1 MNTTPANQSEN
12 KKQPAQLD
20 AGQAERHGARQPK
33 SAPSHEMKEKARR
46 SFGGYLGTFEP
57 LVLKWEGFTHVRR
70 S

>member
-46 SFGGYLGTFEP
+46 SFGGYLGAFEP
-57 LVLKWEGFTHVRR
+57 LVLKWEVPKHAQK
-70 S
+70 